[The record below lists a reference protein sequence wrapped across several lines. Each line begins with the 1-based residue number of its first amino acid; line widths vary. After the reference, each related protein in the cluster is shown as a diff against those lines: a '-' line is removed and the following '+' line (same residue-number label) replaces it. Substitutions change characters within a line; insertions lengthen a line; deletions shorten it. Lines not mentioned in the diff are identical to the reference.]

1 MTKYYITKYA
11 LSKGVIILDA
21 EKTGIEGMIRG
32 CQNQYFHSP
41 DWHESWA
48 EARLQIQKMRVAKIK
63 SLKRQLDKLE
73 AMSID
78 ALRPKE
84 DEDIS
89 P

>member
-1 MTKYYITKYA
+1 MKYYITKYA
-11 LSKGVIILDA
+11 LTSGVMFLEG
-21 EKTGIEGMIRG
+21 EKTNFDDMIRTREHNN
-32 CQNQYFHSP
+32 CYHRP